1 MAVGKRDAGQIPE
14 NEHEAPFLVI
24 HVPAH
29 GQIQPQGILHDVT
42 YQVVTMFS
50 SPFPQALA

>member
-24 HVPAH
+24 HVPAY
-29 GQIQPQGILHDVT
+29 GQIYFKVILHDAT